1 VQTLENAMIK
11 SLSLLIR
18 KPDMTREQFREV
30 WENEHAPM
38 VRSVPEVRKYVLS
51 FVLDQPKTS
60 NAPVPVL
67 DVDAVAELWFDDVES
82 MQRANAR
89 PEMQAVRA
97 NGSKYLGAIK
107 PLITEEV
114 EVI

>member
-1 VQTLENAMIK
+1 MEDTMIK

-18 KPDMTREQFREV
+18 KPEMTREQFREV

-67 DVDAVAELWFDDVES
+67 DVIAVAELWFDDVQS